1 MRISIR
7 FLIFVVAC
15 SWTTFGLFGQSAEY
29 ETILLPVA
37 TKPLSGALGSLW
49 KTEFVIVNNGAVDL
63 DPNLPARDVYPL
75 DSECGVQPPCPPIP
89 TIQAYTAQF
98 PFLFL
103 RDGGPP
109 GVLLHVRRS
118 FLDDLAFNL
127 RTQDLSRQSLTW
139 GTEIPVVRESDLSIT
154 NIVLANIPLDERFRQ
169 ALRVYDIDSK
179 SSSSVRVRVY
189 PIEASIPLVDTTLT
203 LTRPSPSP
211 CVGTQEDCYPSYA
224 EIQNF
229 RASFPSLA
237 GHESVRVQIDSLSA
251 GLRFWAFVSVTNNET
266 QHVTTITPQ

>member
-1 MRISIR
+1 MRYLS
-7 FLIFVVAC
+7 FGLLCV
-15 SWTTFGLFGQSAEY
+15 WTTFGLFGQSSEY

-63 DPNLPARDVYPL
+63 DPNLPTRDVYPL

-89 TIQAYTAQF
+89 KLRAYTAQF
-98 PFLFL
+98 PLLFL

-118 FLDDLAFNL
+118 FLGDLAFNL

-169 ALRVYDIDSK
+169 ALRVYDVDSRA
-179 SSSSVRVRVY
+179 SSTVRVRVF
-189 PIEASIPLVDTTLT
+189 PLETSVALVDTTLD
-203 LTRPSPSP
+203 LTRPSTNP
-211 CVGTQEDCYPSYA
+211 CVGSQEECYPSYA

-229 RASFPSLA
+229 SARFPALL
-237 GHESVRVQIDSLSA
+237 GHGSVRVQIDSQTP